1 MKTFLK
7 IVAGILVVLIVVIVG
22 LNIYFT
28 DERLKNTVMPY
39 VNEAVGREVQV
50 ETMTITFFRTFPRPG
65 ISIQQMYI
73 PGEAGEDTVFA
84 LDELVM
90 AIEFFPLFS
99 NRLNIT
105 EIRIDRPR
113 FTYTI
118 YEDGSTNIDF
128 LTEREPGE
136 PEDTTGGY
144 SVNIPQFEITNA
156 KIGYDDRGA
165 QTDIRL
171 NGLDAT
177 LSLAYADLIESTL
190 DLEIEGMNATF
201 EGARYVSGLPLG
213 LTQKSVLDM
222 ENEQLELRE
231 GTFNI
236 RGLALSLNGLVH
248 NWSET
253 PAVDLAFQTSSDN
266 LEELLSLAPPEYQ
279 EKIME
284 YETRGSLS
292 INGQIKGPVGGEA
305 SPDFSAT
312 VSIKDGYLKYPD
324 LPRAIENIQVS
335 ANARNNLIT
344 IDRLQAEAGSNTLS
358 LGGNIQNPMDESA
371 RTVDLNTDLQIDLGT
386 VKEFYP
392 IDEDSL
398 EIRGKLTAILR
409 LKGKADQ
416 IERAVESG
424 RVELTDGFVHFKST
438 GEPVRNINL
447 ATVIKGNRVT
457 INRAHFESGKN
468 NLTITGNIT
477 DYLDENPSV
486 NLALKGEARLAE
498 LRNYYEL
505 EPAVRQL
512 TGTVTLDL
520 KATGRV
526 KTPAQMQFNGRVTAN
541 DIFMSGD
548 SLVQPVQNLN
558 GELDLTPAQA
568 RLNSLTFRLGSSDI
582 TLDGTMKQ
590 YIQLLKAPDER
601 TEMPNLTGR
610 YYSRFLN
617 IDELIDWSDTTS
629 APIPINLPVMTSSV
643 TATVDTMIA
652 TGVKMFNLE
661 ASVSTTP
668 DRITLN
674 QATVDMFD
682 GSASG
687 SFVWNVPQPDRTN
700 LRFTGRLDS
709 LQAKAFFREYPV
721 FGKKTEFHN
730 YVSGTFSA
738 DVDYYTELDK
748 YLDPII
754 GTTRINGN
762 FGMTKS
768 RLKEHPMQLRVTSMF
783 NANDLNTLT
792 MDEWKSTFNV
802 DNRVLTFKNFKL
814 TSGNIGV
821 ELNGTKQLT
830 NNTIDYHTRVYLPGK
845 YKDDI
850 ASVIGKQAADAL
862 EQENGTVLI
871 PLRMTGKEGDPRI
884 RPDQEV
890 IKPIIQEF
898 LKNKAGKALKKLFDG

>member
-7 IVAGILVVLIVVIVG
+7 ILAGILVVLIVVIIG

-28 DERLKNTVMPY
+28 DERLKNTIMPY

-65 ISIQQMYI
+65 ISIQQMHV
-73 PGEAGEDTVFA
+73 PGEAGEDTVLA

-90 AIEFFPLFS
+90 GIELFPLFG

-113 FTYTI
+113 FTYII
-118 YEDGSTNIDF
+118 YEDGSTNLDF
-128 LTEREPGE
+128 LTERETGDPA
-136 PEDTTGGY
+136 DTTGGY
-144 SVNIPQFEITNA
+144 TVDIPRFVVTNA
-156 KIGYDDRGA
+156 RLGYHDRGV
-165 QTDIRL
+165 QSEIRL

-177 LSLAYADLIESTL
+177 LSLSYADLIESTL
-190 DLEIEGMNATF
+190 DMKIEGMDATI
-201 EGARYVSGLPLG
+201 EGSRYVTGLPLG
-213 LTQKSVLDM
+213 LTQKSVLDL
-222 ENEQLELRE
+222 ENERLEIRD

-236 RGLALSLNGLVH
+236 RGLALSLGGLVQ

-253 PAVDLAFQTSSDN
+253 PAVDLAFQSSSDN
-266 LEELLSLAPPEYQ
+266 LEELLSLVPPEFQ
-279 EKIME
+279 EKIMG

-292 INGQIKGPVGGEA
+292 IDGQVKGPVGGEA
-305 SPDFSAT
+305 SPDFSAA
-312 VSIKDGYLKYPD
+312 VNIKDGYLKYPD

-335 ANARNNLIT
+335 ANARNNVIT
-344 IDRLQAEAGSNTLS
+344 VDRLQAEAGTNSLS
-358 LGGNIQNPMDESA
+358 LGGSIQNPMDESL
-371 RTVDLNTDLQIDLGT
+371 RSVDLDTDLQIDLGT

-398 EIRGKLTAILR
+398 EIRGKLTANLR

-424 RVELTDGFVHFKST
+424 RIELTDGFVHFKKT

-447 ATVIKGNRVT
+447 ETVIRGNLLTV
-457 INRAHFESGKN
+457 NRAHFESGKN
-468 NLTITGNIT
+468 NLTITGSIS
-477 DYLDENPSV
+477 DYLDENPSI

-498 LRNYYEL
+498 LKNYYEL
-505 EPAVRQL
+505 EPAVKQL

-520 KATGRV
+520 KAAGRV
-526 KTPAQMQFNGRVTAN
+526 KTPAEMQFNGRVVAN

-558 GELDLTPAQA
+558 GILDLTPAEA
-568 RLNSLTFRLGSSDI
+568 RLNSLAFRLGSSDI
-582 TLDGTMKQ
+582 TLDGAMKQ
-590 YIQLLKAPDER
+590 YMQLLRAPDER
-601 TEMPNLTGR
+601 TEMPALTGR

-617 IDELIDWSDTTS
+617 VDELIDWSDTTS
-629 APIPINLPVMTSSV
+629 APILINLPVITSSV

-652 TGVKMFNLE
+652 TGVEMFNLE
-661 ASVSTTP
+661 ARVSTTP

-682 GSASG
+682 GTAAG
-687 SFVWNVPQPDRTN
+687 SFVWNVPEPDHTN
-700 LRFTGRLDS
+700 LRFTGKLDS

-721 FGKKTEFHN
+721 FGKKTDFHN
-730 YVSGTFSA
+730 YVSGAFSA
-738 DVDYYTELDK
+738 DVDYFTELDK
-748 YLDPII
+748 YLDPVI
-754 GTTRINGN
+754 GTTRISGN

-768 RLKEHPMQLRVTSMF
+768 RLNKHPVQLRVTSMF

-821 ELNGTKQLT
+821 ELNGTKNLT

-845 YKDDI
+845 YKNDI
-850 ASVIGKQAADAL
+850 ASVIGNQAADAL

-884 RPDQEV
+884 QPDQEV
-890 IKPIIQEF
+890 IKPFIREF